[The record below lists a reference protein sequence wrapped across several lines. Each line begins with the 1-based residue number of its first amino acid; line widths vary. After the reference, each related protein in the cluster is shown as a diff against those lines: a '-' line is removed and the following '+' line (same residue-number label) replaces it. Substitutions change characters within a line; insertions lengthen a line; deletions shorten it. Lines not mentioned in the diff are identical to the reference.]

1 MGGGLASLPGGG
13 GRGCRDTTPVA
24 GSVRAHSEIEREKLF
39 G

>member
-13 GRGCRDTTPVA
+13 GAGVPRHHTVA